1 MDLVR
6 RRIKTLGVNETAR
19 FFKKTGLI
27 FKDTKDLKRTIMSR
41 MKDVVNV
48 GPTDTQTVAQW
59 LYPPK

>member
-1 MDLVR
+1 MNLVR
-6 RRIKTLGVNETAR
+6 RRSKTLGVNDTAR

-27 FKDTKDLKRTIMSR
+27 FKDTKDLKRTIMSH

-48 GPTDTQTVAQW
+48 GPIDTQTMVQW